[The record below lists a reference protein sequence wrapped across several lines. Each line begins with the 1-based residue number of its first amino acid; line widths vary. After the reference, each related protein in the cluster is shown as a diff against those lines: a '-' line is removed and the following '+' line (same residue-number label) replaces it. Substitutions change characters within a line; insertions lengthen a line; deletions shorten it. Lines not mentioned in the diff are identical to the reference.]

1 MSRQIAAVFLQ
12 SRAER
17 ITFYEEVLQ
26 EVDIFDGSFFLMVC
40 MLQMTIPR
48 VLGSWKVLSWEVR
61 RGTAKSQG
69 ASECL

>member
-26 EVDIFDGSFFLMVC
+26 EVDIFDGSFF
-40 MLQMTIPR
+40 
-48 VLGSWKVLSWEVR
+48 
-61 RGTAKSQG
+61 
-69 ASECL
+69 